1 MYIRVTATIAFLIH
15 LFIVEPTHAAAPE
28 LTRADAQKILAAQ
41 GYNDISVVALLQGMG
56 GIGIGVFSNPN
67 VSFVLYAYNYRNK
80 KTKKDEPIAAE
91 QSMYFD
97 PDLGWFHSRKQ
108 KGIFHIY
115 TTSGKQTLPV
125 KE

>member
-97 PDLGWFHSRKQ
+97 PIWAGSITESRREY
-108 KGIFHIY
+108 F
-115 TTSGKQTLPV
+115 TSIRRP
-125 KE
+125 ESRRYR